1 MMWGLGLVSKN
12 MSSQETGG
20 EECSNTRN
28 PILSLVGIRR
38 GRKHVRVAGI
48 FLGKI
53 FNAVKTILG
62 KKIMNKKVG
71 NILHVPTIKF

>member
-1 MMWGLGLVSKN
+1 M
-12 MSSQETGG
+12 
-20 EECSNTRN
+20 
-28 PILSLVGIRR
+28 GIRR

-71 NILHVPTIKF
+71 NILHVPTLDYLISVPHLLSVPTDKFRKIN